1 MEIGAFFILVIVAAV
16 IAVLGGGVYL
26 IAANRRHKELSPDA
40 EAEAS
45 GQESRPVH
53 REVENEQNTDFV
65 GTR

>member
-1 MEIGAFFILVIVAAV
+1 MEIGAFFSLVIVAVV

-26 IAANRRHKELSPDA
+26 IAANRRHKELSSDA
-40 EAEAS
+40 EGS

-53 REVENEQNTDFV
+53 RKVENEQNTDFV